1 MDNRCVYCGEIIH
14 MYFCRV
20 DHFERQNL
28 DEDEFLDVERIPL
41 EKAVQMASYYPAKVL
56 GIDKNVGLLEPGYV
70 ANLVAYDDNW
80 QVQRVMM
87 GGIWTYERNN

>member
-1 MDNRCVYCGEIIH
+1 M
-14 MYFCRV
+14 
-20 DHFERQNL
+20 
-28 DEDEFLDVERIPL
+28 

-87 GGIWTYERNN
+87 GGIWTYER